1 MAGEKRP
8 ERLESHGGGREVVD
22 YHFNITINVVS
33 GVDEKRVRKLV
44 DDEFAKLKAAIE
56 GRPKK

>member
-8 ERLESHGGGREVVD
+8 DRRESHAGGREVVD

-33 GVDEKRVRKLV
+33 GVDEKRLRKLV
-44 DDEFAKLKAAIE
+44 DDEFAKLRAALE
-56 GRPKK
+56 AQRKK